1 MNESNIFGVSV
12 RALIVFML
20 TLTVCGLTTYM
31 VIAFGV
37 KDKIPEPLYSGF
49 MMGLGFYLG
58 QKSIEI
64 AKNDKQEGN
73 GGNNDK
79 VS

>member
-1 MNESNIFGVSV
+1 MNESNIFGVSI

-20 TLTVCGLTTYM
+20 TLTVCGLTAYM
-31 VIAFGV
+31 VVAFGV

-58 QKSIEI
+58 QKSLTT
-64 AKNDKQEGN
+64 DKQSSTTEI
-73 GGNNDK
+73 K
-79 VS
+79 